1 MQISAIIMFLVTAK
15 IRNIHDYH
23 IRIQHGTPPLPSAVD
38 ITNTIKYFHQVL
50 LGKHLLATWQANFQG

>member
-1 MQISAIIMFLVTAK
+1 MFLVTAK

-50 LGKHLLATWQANFQG
+50 LGKHLGPVHKLRYPCFQDF